1 MNKITSINGTLLA
14 SLNELNEHV
23 ENGTAHVTEDE
34 RTAWNAKAT
43 VKAQG
48 ILIATQENLDE
59 HAGNKV
65 VHLTEEERTTWNAKA
80 DASALSTKTDT
91 SVFDAHKN
99 DAVAHITGKERETW
113 NGKQDKLM
121 DEAGNITLP
130 GNLTTQNLNVAGSLT
145 AVQDTTNL
153 GNVITANMIVQG
165 MDVYGPGT
173 FNKGVTMTKTL
184 NVVGKVT
191 VDGHCDVSNN
201 LTFRSTQGGYIS
213 SFYNRIVFEGAGYE
227 GGGDELTVQ
236 FESGNN
242 IIYCNVRKLDAKP
255 ESLDAESMLNR
266 KEGDARWLKFNNTLT
281 DAQYA
286 ALQVKD
292 QTTLYITSDGGKVY
306 MGSHALN

>member
-14 SLNELNEHV
+14 SLNELNEHT
-23 ENGTAHVTEDE
+23 ENESMHVTEDE
-34 RTAWNAKAT
+34 RTAWNTQAT
-43 VKAQG
+43 VKAKG
-48 ILIATQENLDE
+48 TLIATQEDLDE
-59 HAGNKV
+59 HTGNKAIHV
-65 VHLTEEERTTWNAKA
+65 AEEERTAWDAKA
-80 DASALSTKTDT
+80 DASALSTKVDM

-99 DAVAHITGKERETW
+99 DAVVHIKEKERETW
-113 NGKQDKLM
+113 NGKQDKLT
-121 DEAGNITLP
+121 DDSGDIKLP
-130 GNLTTQNLNVAGSLT
+130 GNLTAQSLNVAR
-145 AVQDTTNL
+145 
-153 GNVITANMIVQG
+153 
-165 MDVYGPGT
+165 
-173 FNKGVTMTKTL
+173 
-184 NVVGKVT
+184 KVT
-191 VDGHCDVSNN
+191 IDGHCDVNNN

-213 SFYNRIVFEGAGYE
+213 SFYNRIVFEGTGHE
-227 GGGDELTVQ
+227 GGGDELIVQ

-242 IIYCNVRKLDAKP
+242 IGYCNIRKLDAKP